1 MVRICSVSLKIWKIS
16 NVTVEILRI
25 YEDYMTTTMF
35 TLMLQNGLLVL
46 VAPHFQNQKKKR
58 RNVETRVDCLFEV
71 FKYMSARKEDGAR
84 TAKVHPQNPFGGFF
98 FSKSEGPGGGGTP
111 IYGLFRYVPRNRVW
125 FLRLSVLKWGIF
137 FYPFVS
143 VPLVWSLDRVA

>member
-58 RNVETRVDCLFEV
+58 RN
-71 FKYMSARKEDGAR
+71 
-84 TAKVHPQNPFGGFF
+84 
-98 FSKSEGPGGGGTP
+98 KS
-111 IYGLFRYVPRNRVW
+111 
-125 FLRLSVLKWGIF
+125 
-137 FYPFVS
+137 
-143 VPLVWSLDRVA
+143 